1 MTQESEVKAF
11 AWPTVEPEIPARPEV
26 VAPGPVSRQQ
36 GAATAG
42 TESVAAV
49 DSAAHKLPAGVD
61 ADSTFAFIWDNA
73 AAAAAVLRTMMLRND
88 PCTTDESL
96 AGLSARQLAAA
107 FLSGVGA
114 EIGGAVMRHL
124 QQTEAAR
131 WVGCALAE
139 EPPVTHRIA
148 MAALQT
154 VQHNIEVGEYL
165 EESGA
170 EYATRLFAGAFYH
183 GQIPGLLRPAGDDP
197 GFQDFDNVAP
207 DQLAPYVSHEHPQT
221 IALFLSQL
229 PPSLAAKVL
238 ANFPQRLQADVT
250 YRVATLGQVDPS
262 ALQILGDGMAAS
274 FCDILSAA
282 TTIDGPRVAADM
294 LNHTGRSVEK
304 NVFDQMDAQ
313 DPEFSERVRRMMF
326 TFADL
331 DKLTDRELQIVLRE
345 ADQKDLV
352 VSMKACG
359 EGLLQRLLQNLSEET
374 RTFLR
379 QELAQLS
386 PIRRSE
392 AEEVQMRVVQ
402 TVRQLEQQG
411 KVTIVRGDA
420 DNVWV

>member
-1 MTQESEVKAF
+1 
-11 AWPTVEPEIPARPEV
+11 
-26 VAPGPVSRQQ
+26 
-36 GAATAG
+36 
-42 TESVAAV
+42 
-49 DSAAHKLPAGVD
+49 VD
-61 ADSTFAFIWDNA
+61 ADSTFAFIRDNA
-73 AAAAAVLRTMMLRND
+73 AAAAAVLRTMMWRND
-88 PCTTDESL
+88 PCTRDESL

-114 EIGGAVMRHL
+114 EIGAAVMRHL
-124 QQTEAAR
+124 QRTEEAR

-139 EPPVTHRIA
+139 EPPVTHRLA

-154 VQHNIEVGEYL
+154 VQHNIEEGEYL

-170 EYATRLFAGAFYH
+170 EYAARLFEGAFYH
-183 GQIPGLLRPAGDDP
+183 GRIPRLLRPAGDDL
-197 GFQDFDNVAP
+197 GFRALDNIAP

-221 IALFLSQL
+221 IALLLSQL
-229 PPSLAAKVL
+229 PSSLAAKVL

-274 FCDILSAA
+274 FCDILSGA
-282 TTIDGPRVAADM
+282 TTVDGLQVAADM

-313 DPEFSERVRRMMF
+313 DPEFSEKVRRRMF

-359 EGLLQRLLQNLSEET
+359 EGLLQRLLQNLSEDT

-379 QELAQLS
+379 EELDQLG
-386 PIRRSE
+386 PIRLSE
-392 AEEVQMRVVQ
+392 AEEVQLRIVQ